1 MKRKKYL
8 TRRDKIVDF
17 VIGFIGVFVLNAAI
31 YLSLNGIFFLVDIVG
46 YGQAGAGDLIR
57 QVGTY
62 AMLVLPCAINIGL
75 LLFFAW
81 WRPWIA
87 LGALF
92 ALGSLIVLPILAGVC
107 FFAGCLTIIG
117 IAWLTVLM
125 RGY

>member
-1 MKRKKYL
+1 MKRKEYL
-8 TRRDKIVDF
+8 TKQDKIVDF
-17 VIGFIGVFVLNAAI
+17 IIGFIGVFVLNVAI
-31 YLSLNGIFFLVDIVG
+31 YFSLNGIFFLVDIVG
-46 YGQAGAGDLIR
+46 YGQAGAGELIY

-87 LGALF
+87 LGALS

-117 IAWLTVLM
+117 MAWLTAIM